1 MKAMFRLGSFC
12 WSMILALAVSQAAHF
27 PAGIDPRLC
36 PNYPQCDNA
45 ILAAFSKNP
54 LPFMRG
60 GSGSGRNN
68 GGARDIEINHFLFTP
83 PGYPVGLT
91 RDQCPNYPFC
101 H

>member
-1 MKAMFRLGSFC
+1 MIFATIISMTSC
-12 WSMILALAVSQAAHF
+12 WMAVSSLSAEQY
-27 PAGIDPRLC
+27 PAGVDPRLC

-45 ILAAFSKNP
+45 ILAAFNKYP
-54 LPFMRG
+54 LPPLRG
-60 GSGSGRNN
+60 QSRGKS
-68 GGARDIEINHFLFTP
+68 DVLPEFDHFFFTQ